1 MAAVIPKQEGSKKPG
16 NRGVLKRTRQPDQLN
31 ISVKFQRSLQ
41 AQKGNLTGMRLSTKI
56 EISTFLYT
64 SWFVVA
70 TIGCL
75 LTHIY
80 LETWVWVEVV
90 RRLWFGLCAPLVRR
104 WLPRWWSHCIQKG
117 NELFFQ
123 AEGSCLL
130 RCCKGW
136 GQVGVARGE
145 KQIREAIRI
154 ELYTKHDK
162 HVWQIVFDKARGKNL
177 KGPLWDL

>member
-41 AQKGNLTGMRLSTKI
+41 AQKGNLTGLRLSTKI
-56 EISTFLYT
+56 EINTFLYT

-80 LETWVWVEVV
+80 LET
-90 RRLWFGLCAPLVRR
+90 
-104 WLPRWWSHCIQKG
+104 
-117 NELFFQ
+117 
-123 AEGSCLL
+123 
-130 RCCKGW
+130 
-136 GQVGVARGE
+136 
-145 KQIREAIRI
+145 
-154 ELYTKHDK
+154 
-162 HVWQIVFDKARGKNL
+162 
-177 KGPLWDL
+177 